1 MQKIITLGLFLCFAL
16 SMNAQTSKNA
26 SFEQVQEAIQ
36 MLELKR
42 DAGEMTVREFGT
54 RVDLL
59 KRAFERG
66 NADKIL
72 NKFERKGWIEE
83 TSASVAQ
90 KKRELARK
98 LNEGQITEAQFRTEA
113 AKLQEEAK
121 KAKATGSKAE

>member
-1 MQKIITLGLFLCFAL
+1 
-16 SMNAQTSKNA
+16 
-26 SFEQVQEAIQ
+26 